1 MSKPFVSIRFS
12 LEMEVDYDPF
22 KGRTPEEFAEI
33 IHDDLHLA
41 LENFREED
49 VQGIFSSVES
59 VEKIGL

>member
-1 MSKPFVSIRFS
+1 
-12 LEMEVDYDPF
+12 MEVDYDPF

-59 VEKIGL
+59 IEKIGL

>member
-1 MSKPFVSIRFS
+1 VSKPFVSIRFS

>member
-59 VEKIGL
+59 IEKIGL

>member
-1 MSKPFVSIRFS
+1 MSEPFVSIRFS

>member
-22 KGRTPEEFAEI
+22 KGRTPEQFAEI
-33 IHDDLHLA
+33 LQDDLHIA
-41 LENFREED
+41 LQDFREED

-59 VEKIGL
+59 VVKIGL